1 MVRLGIGLYGIDPS
15 GLFAN
20 LLEPVFTLKTHISQ
34 IKIIK
39 ANESI
44 GYSRKSISNSERRI
58 AVLALGYADGL
69 NRALSNGIGG
79 FFINNQFAP
88 IAGNICMDMC
98 MVDVSKIDCKAGDEA
113 ILFGKEYPIDK
124 VADQL
129 NTIPYEI
136 LTSIS
141 QRVKRIYVSE

>member
-1 MVRLGIGLYGIDPS
+1 M
-15 GLFAN
+15 
-20 LLEPVFTLKTHISQ
+20 LEINYLWHSTFSPFPLKTHISQ
-34 IKIIK
+34 IKSVY

-44 GYSRKSISNSERRI
+44 GYSRKSISNTDRKI
-58 AVLALGYADGL
+58 AVLAIGYADGL

-79 FFINNQFAP
+79 FYINNQYAP

-98 MVDVSKIDCKAGDEA
+98 MVDISNIECRSGDEA
-113 ILFGKEYPIDK
+113 ILFGKDLPIDR

-141 QRVKRIYVSE
+141 QRVKRVYVSE

>member
-15 GLFAN
+15 KLFEN

-34 IKIIK
+34 IKTVH

-44 GYSRKSISNSERRI
+44 GYSRKSISDTERKI
-58 AVLALGYADGL
+58 AILALGYADGL

-79 FFINNQFAP
+79 FYINNQYAP

-98 MVDVSKIDCKAGDEA
+98 MVDISSIECRTGDEA
-113 ILFGKEYPIDK
+113 ILFGKDFPINQL
-124 VADQL
+124 ADQL

-141 QRVKRIYVSE
+141 QRVKRVYVSE

>member
-1 MVRLGIGLYGIDPS
+1 MAKPKINKKQQFKQI
-15 GLFAN
+15 
-20 LLEPVFTLKTHISQ
+20 LEPVFTLKSHISQ
-34 IKIIK
+34 IKKID

-44 GYSRKSISNSERRI
+44 GYSRKSISNHERKI

-79 FFINNQFAP
+79 FWINGKLAK

-98 MVDVSKIDCKAGDEA
+98 MVDVTDINCEEGDEA
-113 ILFGKEYPIDK
+113 IFFGKEYPIDEIAK
-124 VADQL
+124 QL